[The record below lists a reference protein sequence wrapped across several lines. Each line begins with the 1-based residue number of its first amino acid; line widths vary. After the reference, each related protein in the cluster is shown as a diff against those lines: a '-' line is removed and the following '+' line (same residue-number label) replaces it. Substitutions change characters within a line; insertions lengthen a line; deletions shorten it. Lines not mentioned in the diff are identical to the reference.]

1 MIGPTSVITCLSA
14 QKIQQGK
21 ESNTD
26 KIHKTCANQQI
37 HHKPIALWGL
47 SGLLQILEFFFF
59 LQEYKMFLDSRCSYY
74 FVFRYISRPKIL
86 QVREDTSE
94 VDLFLLSVFCF
105 LLPTV
110 LVGIQIHTNI
120 FVVNT
125 ITTMLM
131 I

>member
-1 MIGPTSVITCLSA
+1 MPILLMISSPLGHSLDRMI
-14 QKIQQGK
+14 
-21 ESNTD
+21 
-26 KIHKTCANQQI
+26 
-37 HHKPIALWGL
+37 
-47 SGLLQILEFFFF
+47 
-59 LQEYKMFLDSRCSYY
+59 EYKMFLDSRCSYY

-86 QVREDTSE
+86 QVREDTRE
-94 VDLFLLSVFCF
+94 VDLFLLFVFCF